1 MFDSIVFKGLSQS
14 ALFGYAKD
22 VAFFKGR
29 KVLKFKPGLNVL
41 FGPNG
46 CGKSTVLNILAQSL
60 AAAQGGVSTVTQDH
74 ISSTVDMF
82 AALRQRDGVKGEMK
96 DKIGLEVRH
105 DGQPV
110 VYSDPRKTVGLVGGS
125 FDDDFMERGLAEAM
139 GSARRSHG
147 QLSLSRTDSALA
159 VLMGKSASPTSIPY
173 TMNKKHVNDQWVQAI
188 EIVEKRLQANT
199 ERGQPSVLLDEPE
212 ANFSL
217 VWQSRL
223 WTLLRRPEVA
233 QKHQVI
239 VASHS
244 PFALGLPDAH
254 YIEFEPGYMA
264 DALSA
269 LRAQFEATGASS
281 SPVA

>member
-1 MFDSIVFKGLSQS
+1 MFESIHFKGLAQS

-22 VAFFKGR
+22 VPFFKDR
-29 KVLKFKPGLNVL
+29 KELAFKPGLNIL

-74 ISSTVDMF
+74 VSNTVDMY
-82 AALRQRDGVKGEMK
+82 AALRQRDGSKGAMK
-96 DKIGLEVRH
+96 DKIGLLVRH

-110 VYSDPRKTVGLVGGS
+110 VYSDPRKAVGVTGGS
-125 FDDDFMERGLAEAM
+125 FDDDFMERGIAEAM

-147 QLSLSRTDSALA
+147 QLSLSRSDTALA
-159 VLMGKSASPTSIPY
+159 VLLGKAAHPQTIVSKL
-173 TMNKKHVNDQWVQAI
+173 NKKTVNDQWVKAL
-188 EIVEKRLQANT
+188 ELVETRLGASV

-223 WTLLRRPEVA
+223 WSLLSQADVA

-244 PFALGLPDAH
+244 PFALGIAH
-254 YIEFEPGYMA
+254 ANYIEFEPGYLEE
-264 DALSA
+264 ALAA
-269 LRAQFEATGASS
+269 LKSNFAKTPLLS
-281 SPVA
+281 